1 MGESLGP
8 RVVDVVAVEGDV
20 DVAERDVVAGEL
32 ADEGV
37 EAAGDDRSAGVNAD
51 DRERLGGVLFDDL
64 VRDPNQGS
72 AQVITVEYDFFVH
85 APLLGLTGPG

>member
-1 MGESLGP
+1 MRSP
-8 RVVDVVAVEGDV
+8 VVDVVAVEGDV
-20 DVAERDVVAGEL
+20 DVAERDGVACQL

-64 VRDPNQGS
+64 MRDPNQGS
-72 AQVITVEYDFFVH
+72 AQVITVKYDFFVH